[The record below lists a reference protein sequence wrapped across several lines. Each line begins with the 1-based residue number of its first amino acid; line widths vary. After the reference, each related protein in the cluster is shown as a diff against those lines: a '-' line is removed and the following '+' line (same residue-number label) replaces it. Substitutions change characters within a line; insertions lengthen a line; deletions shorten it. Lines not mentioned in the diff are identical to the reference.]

1 MWTFCCF
8 LISQYGVLL
17 TIVFVMEISAALAA
31 FLLPG
36 QVQSMLNRTMS
47 QAIQNYN
54 KVEIGQEAVDF
65 MQYKVQHSE

>member
-1 MWTFCCF
+1 M
-8 LISQYGVLL
+8 LL

-36 QVQSMLNRTMS
+36 QVQTMLNRTMS

-54 KVEIGQEAVDF
+54 DVGKIGQEAVDF
-65 MQYKVQHSE
+65 MQYKVLRFLNKLKYLYTLM